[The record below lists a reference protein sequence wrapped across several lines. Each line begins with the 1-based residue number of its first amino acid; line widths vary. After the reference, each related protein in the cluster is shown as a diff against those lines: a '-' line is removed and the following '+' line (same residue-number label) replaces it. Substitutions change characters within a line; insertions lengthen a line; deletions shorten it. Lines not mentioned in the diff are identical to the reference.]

1 MPPSS
6 HPAPLHAS
14 LPLNDITGCV
24 LAGGRGM
31 RMGGIDKG
39 LQPFLGQP
47 LAAHALDRL
56 APQVGHLLI
65 NANRHAE
72 AYAQL
77 GAAHGADRKSTR
89 LNSSHSQI
97 SYAVFCL
104 K

>member
-47 LAAHALDRL
+47 LAAHALDR
-56 APQVGHLLI
+56 
-65 NANRHAE
+65 
-72 AYAQL
+72 
-77 GAAHGADRKSTR
+77 
-89 LNSSHSQI
+89 
-97 SYAVFCL
+97 
-104 K
+104 